1 MLALFTNTY
10 LNYKNILALQTSSFM
25 FLRVQMSSNNNNQ
38 GQIYIKNRSD
48 LHHKKPLM
56 YFCFDLLDQGPAS
69 INQNNLQTV
78 AVTCPRKDLSEGTKI
93 QKCCPPHEYLDT
105 YQDKCVRSETNLAD
119 QWRLQINGHL
129 YTQED
134 LSGSGVL
141 ENKKSANVSTVELS
155 VLVGRPFYLVFKCYV
170 LL

>member
-1 MLALFTNTY
+1 
-10 LNYKNILALQTSSFM
+10 
-25 FLRVQMSSNNNNQ
+25 MSSNNNNQ

-56 YFCFDLLDQGPAS
+56 YFCFDLLDQGPTS

-155 VLVGRPFYLVFKCYV
+155 VLVGRPFSIIWYSNVMSCYSFII
-170 LL
+170 